1 MTFLKSIIFLIAAV
15 VLIPAVSVGEE
26 VCTITTVAGN
36 GTRGFSG
43 DGGPATAAKLNDP
56 KSIAVDSAGNLY
68 IADTGSH
75 RVRKVDANGGIIHT
89 VAGGG
94 DRMGYPSAG
103 NNVPAT
109 EASFYS
115 LSDITLDPAGN
126 LYIVDTDTHFRDGG
140 TYIRKVDVAGLITTV
155 PHPFYD
161 YGYGRHWVDAI
172 ATSGTGTLYAIMH
185 CSVYRININRDHLVA
200 GVGNCPL
207 NRERMAERGG
217 IPDEYREDGVPATR
231 SALHTPRD
239 IAFDLAGNIY
249 IADEGTHRI
258 RKVDANGIIHTVAGG
273 GGLTRFSGD
282 GGLATAASVGDPT
295 SVAVDLAGN
304 LYIADSY
311 SDLIRKV
318 DANGIIHTVAGGGS
332 LMGSSG
338 DGGLATAASL
348 RDATSVAVDP
358 DGNLYISDF
367 RDCRVWKVTCTATNG
382 AGGTDTGGAD
392 GGETATG
399 GEGSTTDE
407 TGVTE
412 SICGNGVKEPS
423 ETCDDGRQN
432 GRPNKCNISCS
443 GNTVPVCGNGIIES
457 GEKCDDGTANDDIKP
472 SACRTNCTKGSPLQ
486 DRKARPKK
494 GWRWK

>member
-1 MTFLKSIIFLIAAV
+1 
-15 VLIPAVSVGEE
+15 
-26 VCTITTVAGN
+26 
-36 GTRGFSG
+36 
-43 DGGPATAAKLNDP
+43 
-56 KSIAVDSAGNLY
+56 
-68 IADTGSH
+68 
-75 RVRKVDANGGIIHT
+75 
-89 VAGGG
+89 
-94 DRMGYPSAG
+94 
-103 NNVPAT
+103 
-109 EASFYS
+109 
-115 LSDITLDPAGN
+115 
-126 LYIVDTDTHFRDGG
+126 
-140 TYIRKVDVAGLITTV
+140 
-155 PHPFYD
+155 
-161 YGYGRHWVDAI
+161 
-172 ATSGTGTLYAIMH
+172 
-185 CSVYRININRDHLVA
+185 
-200 GVGNCPL
+200 
-207 NRERMAERGG
+207 
-217 IPDEYREDGVPATR
+217 
-231 SALHTPRD
+231 
-239 IAFDLAGNIY
+239 
-249 IADEGTHRI
+249 
-258 RKVDANGIIHTVAGG
+258 
-273 GGLTRFSGD
+273 
-282 GGLATAASVGDPT
+282 
-295 SVAVDLAGN
+295 
-304 LYIADSY
+304 
-311 SDLIRKV
+311 
-318 DANGIIHTVAGGGS
+318 
-332 LMGSSG
+332 MGSSG